1 VRVIMLRTR
10 AVERRAEANKRVFDA
25 PGVAERYSG
34 FWGDRGEI
42 TALLRVSDAS
52 RGQPVLDIGV
62 GAGRT
67 TWFLR
72 LLSAQYTGVDFA
84 ESMVAKCREN
94 FPGYDIRV
102 GDARTM
108 PEFDDGTFALT
119 FFSNNGLDAVDHGDR
134 ARALGEMARVTRPG
148 GHVVYSTHNR
158 YGGSFDEK
166 PWQLH
171 RPYEPWSPSVRS
183 ALSMLL
189 HAPSR
194 LAALRTRYGHYRRT
208 RSQLVAHDEW
218 AMGPLRAHDFQ
229 LVTHFVSVAGIVDE
243 LRAAGLDLVGIYSM
257 EGTQIDATDRST
269 HTHYFHVIARKPD
282 ATGAQV

>member
-1 VRVIMLRTR
+1 MKLRART
-10 AVERRAEANKRVFDA
+10 VERRAEANKRVFDA

-42 TALLRVSDAS
+42 TALLQVADAT

-72 LLSAQYTGVDFA
+72 LLSARYTGVDFA

-102 GDARTM
+102 GDARAM
-108 PEFDDGTFALT
+108 PEFDDDTFALT
-119 FFSNNGLDAVDHGDR
+119 FFSNNGLDAVGHEDR
-134 ARALGEMARVTRPG
+134 ALALGEMARVTRPG
-148 GHVVYSTHNR
+148 GAVVYSTHNR
-158 YGGSFDEK
+158 YGSSFAET

-171 RPYEPWSPSVRS
+171 RPYEPWSPSPRS

-194 LAALRTRYGHYRRT
+194 LAALRNRYRNYTRT
-208 RSQLVAHDEW
+208 RSQLVAHEEW
-218 AMGPLRAHDFQ
+218 AMAPLRAHDFQ
-229 LVTHFVSVAGIVDE
+229 LVTHFVSVAGIVGE

-257 EGTQIDATDRST
+257 EGAEIDPTDGTT
-269 HTHYFHVIARKPD
+269 HTHYFHVIARKPGRGEQ
-282 ATGAQV
+282 A

>member
-1 VRVIMLRTR
+1 MARRL
-10 AVERRAEANKRVFDA
+10 EREAEANQRVFDA
-25 PGVAERYSG
+25 PGVAEGYSG

-42 TALLRVSDAS
+42 TALLQVADAT

-72 LLSAQYTGVDFA
+72 LLSPLYTGLDFA
-84 ESMVAKCREN
+84 ETMVAKCLQN

-102 GDARTM
+102 GDARAM
-108 PEFDDGTFALT
+108 PEFDDDTFALT
-119 FFSNNGLDAVDHGDR
+119 FFSNNGLDAVGHEDR
-134 ARALGEMARVTRPG
+134 ARALGDMARVTRPG
-148 GHVVYSTHNR
+148 GNVVYSTHNR
-158 YGGSFDEK
+158 YGSSFDEK

-171 RPYEPWSPSVRS
+171 RPYEQWSPSPRS

-194 LAALRTRYGHYRRT
+194 LAALRTRYRHYART

-218 AMGPLRAHDFQ
+218 AMAPLRAHDFQ
-229 LVTHFVSVAGIVDE
+229 LVTHFVSVAGIVSE
-243 LRAAGLDLVGIYSM
+243 VRAAGLELVSIYSL
-257 EGTQIDATDRST
+257 EGTEIDPTDAST
-269 HTHYFHVIARKPD
+269 HTHYFHVVARKPGK
-282 ATGAQV
+282 AGGQA